1 MTEPNQNS
9 PATVPDQPEAKSP
22 LKKGMPVV
30 IVLVVIIAL
39 IGVANVSSLLSGN
52 KKAAPASAM
61 TMRPASPNAQQVNS
75 FSTQQQVQAQRDAE
89 EHQHQQELAAAMQQL
104 QAEQSVPG
112 PEAAGTQPMTAAQ
125 RDAIYGNS
133 PNAPQHTSNISQAQ
147 AEAKQKQLAKEKQA
161 RDAINS
167 DTVAIDFAHAGAAPG
182 AGAGAAVPSQTATA
196 VLGEREEAHPQTV
209 EETPTSPSLA
219 SASDKPGVV
228 QVPSG
233 QQAKAASKANAM
245 AGYDFDSYQG
255 RLYRVFEGTVFEGV
269 VTNHIDGGLSG
280 PILVMLT
287 TDYYSH
293 DHQQLL
299 MPQGTRLIGT
309 VQSVGNAQQ
318 RKMFVTFHRAVCPD
332 GFSLDFD
339 KYIGLD
345 PLGTTG
351 LATKVDHGYL
361 MAFGAAAAVGGL
373 GGLAQIGNNGS
384 VLTASSQIRSGI
396 SEQSATEGEQVL
408 NHFLNRL
415 PVITLKEGSRARVYV
430 GRDILIPSYAEHRV
444 DPTM

>member
-30 IVLVVIIAL
+30 VVLVVIIAL

-89 EHQHQQELAAAMQQL
+89 ERQHQQELAAAMQQL

-161 RDAINS
+161 QDAINS

-182 AGAGAAVPSQTATA
+182 AAVPSQPVTA
-196 VLGEREEAHPQTV
+196 VMGEREEAHPQTV
-209 EETPTSPSLA
+209 AEIPSSPSP
-219 SASDKPGVV
+219 SNASDKPGVV
-228 QVPSG
+228 QVSSA
-233 QQAKAASKANAM
+233 QQAKAVSKADAM

>member
-1 MTEPNQNS
+1 MSEFNQNP
-9 PATVPDQPEAKSP
+9 PATVPSQPEAKPP

-30 IVLVVIIAL
+30 IALVAIIAL
-39 IGVANVSSLLSGN
+39 IGIANVSSLVSGN
-52 KKAAPASAM
+52 KKSAPASALP
-61 TMRPASPNAQQVNS
+61 MRPAAPSAQQVSS
-75 FSTQQQVQAQRDAE
+75 FETQQQMQARRDAE
-89 EHQHQQELAAAMQQL
+89 ERQHQQELAAAMQQL

-112 PEAAGTQPMTAAQ
+112 PEVAGTQPMTTAQ

-133 PNAPQHTSNISQAQ
+133 PNAPTRTSNVSQAQ
-147 AEAKQKQLAKEKQA
+147 AEAKQRALAKEKQQQ
-161 RDAINS
+161 DAVNS
-167 DTVAIDFAHAGAAPG
+167 DTVAIDFAHASATPAP
-182 AGAGAAVPSQTATA
+182 AAVPSPKTTA
-196 VLGEREEAHPQTV
+196 VLGEREEARPQGVT
-209 EETPTSPSLA
+209 ELGGGTSSSVTNDRPEI
-219 SASDKPGVV
+219 
-228 QVPSG
+228 VPAASG
-233 QQAKAASKANAM
+233 QQPKATTKTYPM
-245 AGYDFDSYQG
+245 AGYDFDTYQG

-345 PLGTTG
+345 PIGTTG

-373 GGLAQIGNNGS
+373 GGLSQIGNNGS
-384 VLTASSQIRSGI
+384 VFTPSTQIRNGI
-396 SEQSATEGEQVL
+396 SEQTAQEGEQIL

-415 PVITLKEGSRARVYV
+415 PIITLKEGSRARVYV

-444 DPTM
+444 DPTL

>member
-1 MTEPNQNS
+1 MTEPNQNP
-9 PATVPDQPEAKSP
+9 PATVPEQPEAKSP

-39 IGVANVSSLLSGN
+39 IGIANVSSLLSGS

-61 TMRPASPNAQQVNS
+61 TMQPASPNAQQVNS
-75 FSTQQQVQAQRDAE
+75 FSTQQQMQAQRDSE
-89 EHQHQQELAAAMQQL
+89 ERQHQQELAAAMQQL

-133 PNAPQHTSNISQAQ
+133 PNALKQTSNISQAQ

-161 RDAINS
+161 QDAINS
-167 DTVAIDFAHAGAAPG
+167 DTVAIDFAHTEAAPG
-182 AGAGAAVPSQTATA
+182 SAVQSQATTA
-196 VLGEREEAHPQTV
+196 VMGEH
-209 EETPTSPSLA
+209 EETRSQAATEITSPSGV
-219 SASDKPGVV
+219 SDRPGVV
-228 QVPSG
+228 QTASAQPS
-233 QQAKAASKANAM
+233 KLTSKADAM
-245 AGYDFDSYQG
+245 AGYDFDNYQG
-255 RLYRVFEGTVFEGV
+255 RLYRIFEGTVFEGV

-280 PILVMLT
+280 PILFMLT

-309 VQSVGNAQQ
+309 VQSVGNAQE

-384 VLTASSQIRSGI
+384 VFTPSTQIRNGI
-396 SEQSATEGEQVL
+396 SEQTSQEGEQIL

>member
-1 MTEPNQNS
+1 MTEPNHNP
-9 PATVPDQPEAKSP
+9 PATVPEQPEAKSP

-89 EHQHQQELAAAMQQL
+89 ERQHQQELAAAMQQL

-161 RDAINS
+161 QDAINS
-167 DTVAIDFAHAGAAPG
+167 DTVAIDFAHAGAAT
-182 AGAGAAVPSQTATA
+182 GAGAAVPSQTATA

-209 EETPTSPSLA
+209 EETPTGPSLA

-233 QQAKAASKANAM
+233 QLAKVASKADAM

-361 MAFGAAAAVGGL
+361 MAFGAAAAIGGL

-384 VLTASSQIRSGI
+384 VFTPSTQIRSGI
-396 SEQSATEGEQVL
+396 SEQSAQEGEQVL